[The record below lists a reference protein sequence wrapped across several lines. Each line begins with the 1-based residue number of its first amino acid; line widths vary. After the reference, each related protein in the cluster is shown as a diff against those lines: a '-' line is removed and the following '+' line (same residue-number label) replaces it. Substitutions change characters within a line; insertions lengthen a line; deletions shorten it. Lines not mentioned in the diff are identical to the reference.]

1 MYNTYQRC
9 RGTSL
14 LPAHMDTRRYA
25 GKMYAIDPRSPLS
38 ARDFVELLTKQNSVR
53 SLSRI
58 AAKMGLR
65 FKTSKAETK
74 ALICDA
80 LTARKIAEPVLIGGV
95 EARKT
100 KSSNMGP
107 VNAGSI
113 NGRSV
118 NAGSVNA
125 QPMNVG
131 SVNGNVRP
139 MNSEF
144 ANRNIIPSFQPRF
157 PSFSPGNSES
167 SGIGI
172 VRPRFQPFRLSSGS
186 SGGVQ
191 PRPMLPYWSSGSN
204 NRSLNNSRNNR
215 SLDSSLNN
223 KSLNNSRNNRS
234 LDSSLNNKSLN
245 NSRNNRSLNSRNN
258 RSLNTRNNT
267 PNSNKLNALIA
278 RLNRAAGK
286 I

>member
-1 MYNTYQRC
+1 
-9 RGTSL
+9 
-14 LPAHMDTRRYA
+14 
-25 GKMYAIDPRSPLS
+25 
-38 ARDFVELLTKQNSVR
+38 VR
-53 SLSRI
+53 SLTRI

-100 KSSNMGP
+100 KSIMNMRNSNMGVNAQP
-107 VNAGSI
+107 VN
-113 NGRSV
+113 
-118 NAGSVNA
+118 NAGSVNVRPVNA
-125 QPMNVG
+125 G

-144 ANRNIIPSFQPRF
+144 ANRNIVPSFQPRF
-157 PSFSPGNSES
+157 PSFSQGNSES
-167 SGIGI
+167 SGIGVI
-172 VRPRFQPFRLSSGS
+172 RPRFQPFRLRSGS
-186 SGGVQ
+186 SGGIQ
-191 PRPMLPYWSSGSN
+191 PRPMLPYWSGGSN
-204 NRSLNNSRNNR
+204 NRSLNNRSRNNSLNNRPRNNSLNNR
-215 SLDSSLNN
+215 SLANNSLNN
-223 KSLNNSRNNRS
+223 RS
-234 LDSSLNNKSLN
+234 
-245 NSRNNRSLNSRNN
+245 
-258 RSLNTRNNT
+258 RNNT